1 MDNVSHFRPWEP
13 RAARPAG
20 TGCVGAAKGKKMW
33 IKEGEARTLHGL
45 GHDAG
50 RRTEFGFV
58 DLLHVLDLW
67 VNDSDRNTASVSHFS
82 QFRYPVRARR
92 IAASDGAAGQKNCCL
107 NVLVIF

>member
-1 MDNVSHFRPWEP
+1 MFHTFVRGSHVRPVLRELDASVQ
-13 RAARPAG
+13 R
-20 TGCVGAAKGKKMW
+20 KGKKMW

-45 GHDAG
+45 DHDAG